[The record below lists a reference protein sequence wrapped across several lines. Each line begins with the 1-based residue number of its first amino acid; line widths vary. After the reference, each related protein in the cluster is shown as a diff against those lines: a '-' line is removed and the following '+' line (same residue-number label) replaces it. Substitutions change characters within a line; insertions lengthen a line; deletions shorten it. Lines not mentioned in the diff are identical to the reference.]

1 MDGTDISF
9 RKKAY
14 AIKQIAIY
22 KPKFTAMI
30 ILASV
35 GAAALDGIGLSF
47 LIPIIEIVQTEGDP
61 AAEAEGAAEVFVTV
75 YQSLGVP
82 FTLEFVIL
90 GVVLTITTRYTSSF
104 IVGWLVSILQ
114 IRYTRNLQEQ
124 GFDNALNAEVAY
136 FDVEGSDDILNAIV
150 TQAEYAGRAIRRLV
164 RVFELLL
171 LCSVYV
177 MIALYISPVMTILAA
192 LILGGLTYLVRHVVE
207 PGYMVGDRVADA
219 NEQIQGAAQAGMQ
232 GIRDVKLFGLT
243 DYLRRNFSNAVDQF
257 ERSKIK
263 LERNTAAID
272 NFYNLASALTV
283 FVLIYV
289 ALRFSDLSLG
299 ALAMFLFAM
308 FLLAPRISNL
318 NSEYYGLE
326 TDLPHFIR
334 TNEFIEKLKLHTEME
349 NESKSPPNRIQSIA
363 FQDAKFSYPNNEQVL
378 RGISFE
384 IERGD
389 FIAFVGQS
397 GAGKSTIVALLARMY
412 ELDSGQITS
421 NSQPIDEFDLEEW
434 REKLA
439 IVRQNPY
446 IFNETLRFNLTIGR
460 QDISQYEL
468 DRICEIA
475 QVTEFLENLSDGYET
490 KLGDDGVKLSGGQR
504 QRVALA
510 RALIKD
516 AELLILD
523 EATSNLDSDLEQR
536 VHKAI
541 ESMEGDYTIIA
552 IAHRLS
558 TVRNANLIY
567 TLENGK
573 VVEKG
578 RHEELIR
585 NDGKYAQLYA
595 TQAGGS

>member
-1 MDGTDISF
+1 
-9 RKKAY
+9 
-14 AIKQIAIY
+14 
-22 KPKFTAMI
+22 
-30 ILASV
+30 
-35 GAAALDGIGLSF
+35 
-47 LIPIIEIVQTEGDP
+47 
-61 AAEAEGAAEVFVTV
+61 
-75 YQSLGVP
+75 
-82 FTLEFVIL
+82 
-90 GVVLTITTRYTSSF
+90 
-104 IVGWLVSILQ
+104 
-114 IRYTRNLQEQ
+114 
-124 GFDNALNAEVAY
+124 
-136 FDVEGSDDILNAIV
+136 
-150 TQAEYAGRAIRRLV
+150 
-164 RVFELLL
+164 
-171 LCSVYV
+171 
-177 MIALYISPVMTILAA
+177 MIALYISPVMTVLAA
-192 LILGGLTYLVRHVVE
+192 LMLGGLTYLIRHVVE

-219 NEQIQGAAQAGMQ
+219 NEQIQGAAQAGTQ

-243 DYLRRNFSNAVDQF
+243 DHLQRNFSNAVDQF

-263 LERNTAAID
+263 LERNTAAIEK
-272 NFYNLASALTV
+272 FYNLTSALTV

-289 ALRFSDLSLG
+289 ALRFSNLSLG

-334 TNEFIEKLKLHTEME
+334 TNEFIEKLESHTEME
-349 NESKSPPNRIQSIA
+349 NGSKSPPNRIQTVA
-363 FQDAKFSYPNNEQVL
+363 FQNAKFSYPNNEQVL

-389 FIAFVGQS
+389 FVAFVGQS

-412 ELDSGQITS
+412 KVDSGQITA
-421 NSQPIDEFDLEEW
+421 NRQPIDEFDLEEW

-446 IFNETLRFNLTIGR
+446 IFNETLRFNLTIGQ
-460 QDISQYEL
+460 QDISQHEL

-516 AELLILD
+516 AEFLILD

-567 TLENGK
+567 TIENGK

-595 TQAGGS
+595 TQAGG